1 MLQHGLL
8 DHWLPHD
15 EEEEMLQYGLFYQG
29 LLHQGLLVH
38 AQHCLFHHEQN
49 FQLALRKSLL
59 EDLGCQHYL
68 RDLDQMGDWY
78 QLQKETDLVCW

>member
-8 DHWLPHD
+8 DQWLPQ
-15 EEEEMLQYGLFYQG
+15 EEEEMFQYGLLY
-29 LLHQGLLVH
+29 QGLLVH

-59 EDLGCQHYL
+59 EDLECQHYL